1 MNLSIIIKDDKQ
13 DLGIY
18 LGEDNI
24 NILVNG
30 ISDIYPKMSKKY
42 EKLLKIPQNQYNND
56 TCHIDNF
63 QLYKEVI
70 KLLEQKIKDGDC
82 NIIINSSNS
91 NCLKMI
97 NEVFYNGC
105 IIDINNVEDKKI
117 KTLLNDNQFNN
128 KIKFKDKYNG
138 YSLLTCDEVLT
149 SYDLINK
156 IKEEIQNYDLTPL
169 EKVILLYDMVRKK
182 SYKDY
187 DSDDYSV
194 SRDIAQILNN
204 DYVVCEGY
212 ANIISAVCNALNID
226 CDKMI
231 WYPSKG
237 ETGHA
242 TNLVYINDP
251 YYDVHQFFE
260 IDATMCSKLDQND
273 HEYIN
278 DYKYFLVPLEIA
290 VRFKKKLYGLLFKDH
305 LDVKVVDERYERMEK
320 FIKLDAPELLKE
332 NCIRLFLKSILKI
345 VEKIDNK
352 DLKLSY
358 EKTKEELKNNP
369 FDLELIKKLYEE
381 YKKLTVKRIKKNTM
395 TEALYKVKRIEYLMD
410 PNEYKLDVELF
421 KNMIND
427 NFPKS
432 QEEKLLEVIF
442 NEVDSCFVDIDFLK
456 NLQGNNPN
464 ERAQTDINRIKLLKI
479 LKDELESRKG
489 KVNVKK

>member
-24 NILVNG
+24 NVLVNG

-42 EKLLKIPQNQYNND
+42 EKLLKIPQDQYNND

-117 KTLLNDNQFNN
+117 KTLLTGNQFNN

-138 YSLLTCDEVLT
+138 YSLLTCDEVLN

-187 DSDDYSV
+187 DSDYSV
-194 SRDIAQILNN
+194 SRDITQILNN

-226 CDKMI
+226 CDKI
-231 WYPSKG
+231 LWYPSKG

-278 DYKYFLVPLEIA
+278 DYKYFLVPLEVA
-290 VRFKKKLYGLLFKDH
+290 VKFKEKVYGLLFKDH

-320 FIKLDAPELLKE
+320 FIKLEAPELIRE
-332 NCIRLFLKSILKI
+332 NCIRLFLKSILKV

-352 DLKLSY
+352 DLKLLY

-369 FDLELIKKLYEE
+369 FDLELIKKLYEK
-381 YKKLTVKRIKKNTM
+381 YKKLTVKRIKKSTI

-410 PNEYKLDVELF
+410 SNEYKLDVELF
-421 KNMIND
+421 KNI
-427 NFPKS
+427 
-432 QEEKLLEVIF
+432 
-442 NEVDSCFVDIDFLK
+442 
-456 NLQGNNPN
+456 QGNNPN
-464 ERAQTDINRIKLLKI
+464 ERAQIDIDRIKLLKI

>member
-1 MNLSIIIKDDKQ
+1 MNLNIIIKDDKQ

-18 LGEDNI
+18 FGEVNI
-24 NILVNG
+24 NVLVNG

-42 EKLLKIPQNQYNND
+42 EKVLEIVRNQYNNN
-56 TCHIDNF
+56 TCYIDNF
-63 QLYKEVI
+63 QLYKEAI

-82 NIIINSSNS
+82 NIIINSSNF

-105 IIDINNVEDKKI
+105 IIDINNIEDKKI
-117 KTLLNDNQFNN
+117 KTLLTGNQFNN

-138 YSLLTCDEVLT
+138 YSLLTCDEVLN

-187 DSDDYSV
+187 
-194 SRDIAQILNN
+194 
-204 DYVVCEGY
+204 VVCEGY

-226 CDKMI
+226 CNKMI
-231 WYPSKG
+231 WNPSKG

-260 IDATMCSKLDQND
+260 IDATMGNKLDQND

-278 DYKYFLVPLEIA
+278 DYKYFLVPLEAA
-290 VRFKKKLYGLLFKDH
+290 VRFKEKNYDLLFKDH

-320 FIKLDAPELLKE
+320 FIKLGAPDLLKE
-332 NCIRLFLKSILKI
+332 NCIRLFLESVLKI
-345 VEKIDNK
+345 VEKVDNK

-358 EKTKEELKNNP
+358 EKTREELKNNP
-369 FDLELIKKLYEE
+369 FDLELVKKLYEK

-410 PNEYKLDVELF
+410 SNEYKLDVELF

-432 QEEKLLEVIF
+432 KEEKLLEVIF

-456 NLQGNNPN
+456 NIQGNNPN
-464 ERAQTDINRIKLLKI
+464 ERAQIDIDRIKLLKI